1 MIFVCKKCCSSPSV
15 RQRDLALT
23 HLTQPVG
30 VGVGVGVDG
39 GEQGGDEVPHLE
51 APPGHAQHL
60 AHRPT
65 AGDFE

>member
-30 VGVGVGVDG
+30 VGVGVGVDV
-39 GEQGGDEVPHLE
+39 GDDVGL
-51 APPGHAQHL
+51 GV
-60 AHRPT
+60 
-65 AGDFE
+65 GDVT